1 MTLLVALVAQVL
13 HLLLMLAAAP
23 LALGLSRS
31 LAARLA
37 GRAGASPI
45 QPWRDLWR
53 LMRKQAVFAESASG
67 LFENAPAAAFAA
79 TIVATALVP
88 SFALGMPA
96 AGLGDLI
103 AVAGLLMLARV
114 TLALAAMDSGTA
126 VGGLGASRAMA
137 LAGMTEPALLLAIVP
152 LALLVGTTNLDTM
165 AGVLR
170 EGAVGL
176 KLPLVLAVAALA
188 LVALSRLRAPDPAAS
203 PYSEVATGDAALAR
217 EYSGRSLGL
226 LVWGDALRRLL
237 WLSLLADVAVPVG
250 LADAAGNPLW
260 WVAGAAIWA
269 VKMAALSVAVAVWQA
284 AQPARAERWVRM
296 LGAAVLLG
304 LLAVAVLAV
313 EGVGQ

>member
-1 MTLLVALVAQVL
+1 VTLLFALVVQVL
-13 HLLLMLAAAP
+13 HLLLMLATAP

-31 LAARLA
+31 VAARLA

-53 LMRKQAVFAESASG
+53 LLRKQAMFAESASG
-67 LFENAPAAAFAA
+67 LFETAPAVAFAA
-79 TIVATALVP
+79 TLLATAMVP

-96 AGLGDLI
+96 AALGDLI
-103 AVAGLLMLARV
+103 AIAGLLMLARS
-114 TLALAAMDSGTA
+114 TLALAAMDGGTA

-137 LAGMTEPALLLAIVP
+137 GACLTEPALLLAIFP

-176 KLPLVLAVAALA
+176 KVPLVLAVAALA
-188 LVALSRLRAPDPAAS
+188 FVALSRLRAADPAAS
-203 PYSEVATGDAALAR
+203 PFCEVATGEAALAR

-237 WLSLLADVAVPVG
+237 WLTLLADVAVPVG
-250 LADAAGNPLW
+250 LADTAGNPLW
-260 WVAGAAIWA
+260 WVTGAAIWA
-269 VKMAALSVAVAVWQA
+269 GKVAVLTVAVALWQA
-284 AQPARAERWVRM
+284 ALPARAARWVQM

-304 LLAVAVLAV
+304 LLASAFLVV